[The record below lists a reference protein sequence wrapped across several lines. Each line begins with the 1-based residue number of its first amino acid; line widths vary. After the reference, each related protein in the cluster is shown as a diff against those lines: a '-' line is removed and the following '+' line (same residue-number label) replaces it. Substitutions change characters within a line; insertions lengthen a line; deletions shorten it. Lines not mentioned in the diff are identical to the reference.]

1 MERDLFLRKYRIE
14 QEDFD
19 AAGVSWEE
27 LTAIAD
33 HYATI
38 EGKLREIGKDFVDK
52 YLYDI
57 EKRGDPFLP
66 LPYQG
71 TGASAGE
78 DHPQEKMSSRRNLP
92 KLGVDNYWKYVTDLI
107 GIRVFF
113 LYREDW
119 RHFHEYITSAFE
131 NAPEQYVKDRE
142 RDFDNDETHC
152 YIAERPKVYRRNGDS
167 RIYDENVIEIKSGR
181 VSTVPLHYIIKYRGY
196 YVEIQARTLFEEG
209 WSEVDHDIVYPYH
222 KDDVMLRDFSRL
234 LNRLSGMADEMSSYF
249 RRMKVEKEFEEVLL
263 GEYKED
269 KEAKLLASMRE
280 LWGKK
285 NDKE

>member
-1 MERDLFLRKYRIE
+1 M
-14 QEDFD
+14 
-19 AAGVSWEE
+19 
-27 LTAIAD
+27 TAIAD

-57 EKRGDPFLP
+57 EK
-66 LPYQG
+66 
-71 TGASAGE
+71 AGI
-78 DHPQEKMSSRRNLP
+78 HSYRYRTKAPGHLLEKIIRKKKEQP
-92 KLGVDNYWKYVTDLI
+92 EKFAQLGVDNYWKYVTDLI

-167 RIYDENVIEIKSGR
+167 RIYD
-181 VSTVPLHYIIKYRGY
+181 
-196 YVEIQARTLFEEG
+196 
-209 WSEVDHDIVYPYH
+209 
-222 KDDVMLRDFSRL
+222 
-234 LNRLSGMADEMSSYF
+234 
-249 RRMKVEKEFEEVLL
+249 
-263 GEYKED
+263 
-269 KEAKLLASMRE
+269 
-280 LWGKK
+280 
-285 NDKE
+285 

>member
-57 EKRGDPFLP
+57 EKAGIHSY

-78 DHPQEKMSSRRNLP
+78 DHPQEKRAA
-92 KLGVDNYWKYVTDLI
+92 G
-107 GIRVFF
+107 
-113 LYREDW
+113 
-119 RHFHEYITSAFE
+119 
-131 NAPEQYVKDRE
+131 
-142 RDFDNDETHC
+142 
-152 YIAERPKVYRRNGDS
+152 
-167 RIYDENVIEIKSGR
+167 EICPAGS
-181 VSTVPLHYIIKYRGY
+181 
-196 YVEIQARTLFEEG
+196 
-209 WSEVDHDIVYPYH
+209 
-222 KDDVMLRDFSRL
+222 
-234 LNRLSGMADEMSSYF
+234 
-249 RRMKVEKEFEEVLL
+249 
-263 GEYKED
+263 
-269 KEAKLLASMRE
+269 
-280 LWGKK
+280 
-285 NDKE
+285 

>member
-27 LTAIAD
+27 LIAIAD

-57 EKRGDPFLP
+57 EK
-66 LPYQG
+66 
-71 TGASAGE
+71 AGI
-78 DHPQEKMSSRRNLP
+78 HSYRYRTKAPGHLLEKIIRKKKEQP
-92 KLGVDNYWKYVTDLI
+92 EKFAQLGVDNYWKYVTDLI

-167 RIYDENVIEIKSGR
+167 RIYDENVIETSQA
-181 VSTVPLHYIIKYRGY
+181 VSTVPFITSSNTAVTTSRFRRERCSRRDGVRLTT
-196 YVEIQARTLFEEG
+196 TLF
-209 WSEVDHDIVYPYH
+209 I
-222 KDDVMLRDFSRL
+222 RTTRTT
-234 LNRLSGMADEMSSYF
+234 
-249 RRMKVEKEFEEVLL
+249 
-263 GEYKED
+263 
-269 KEAKLLASMRE
+269 
-280 LWGKK
+280 
-285 NDKE
+285 

>member
-57 EKRGDPFLP
+57 EK
-66 LPYQG
+66 
-71 TGASAGE
+71 AGI
-78 DHPQEKMSSRRNLP
+78 HSYRYRTKAPGHLLEKIIRKKKEQP
-92 KLGVDNYWKYVTDLI
+92 EKFAQLGVDNYWKYVTDLI

-131 NAPEQYVKDRE
+131 NAPEQYVKDR
-142 RDFDNDETHC
+142 
-152 YIAERPKVYRRNGDS
+152 
-167 RIYDENVIEIKSGR
+167 
-181 VSTVPLHYIIKYRGY
+181 
-196 YVEIQARTLFEEG
+196 
-209 WSEVDHDIVYPYH
+209 
-222 KDDVMLRDFSRL
+222 
-234 LNRLSGMADEMSSYF
+234 
-249 RRMKVEKEFEEVLL
+249 
-263 GEYKED
+263 
-269 KEAKLLASMRE
+269 
-280 LWGKK
+280 
-285 NDKE
+285 